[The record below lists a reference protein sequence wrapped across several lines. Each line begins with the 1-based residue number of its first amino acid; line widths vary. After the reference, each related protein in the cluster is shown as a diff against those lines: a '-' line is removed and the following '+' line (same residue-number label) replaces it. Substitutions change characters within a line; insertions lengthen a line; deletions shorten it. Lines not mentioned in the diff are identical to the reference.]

1 MPGLVKHDW
10 IFPIHDV
17 TVDGDLSMLHP
28 NNQLLYGEFLHL
40 LKKGR
45 TWFGLNFD
53 WPSDCP
59 ALIPEN
65 FDTYVFS
72 WHLENWDNH
81 WLDRFCETHPSQQIV
96 VIGEFDAE
104 SHHDNLRILVHHCWH
119 LFVPYLLDTFGA
131 ANKFCKHRPYR
142 LSSLCNKPS
151 VLKALISAHLL
162 EKYHPRN
169 DLLLSW
175 NKNVRGEH
183 CRSMDYLTEGNFRD
197 RPILDRLIR
206 FYHRHGMINRHV
218 SIDDFVDNPWN
229 HCDFTHPAF
238 TQSLVNATNETFAQ
252 NQIFSKKLP
261 GPYTSEKTWKTVL
274 GGAALLPIGQSGM
287 YPYMQSFGL
296 RMDYP
301 WPREFDNVIGDLDR
315 IEKICD
321 TVDWILSEEFSNHEV
336 AISDINH
343 YNYEY
348 VRSRDFVD
356 TVEHKN
362 QLTLEHFLE
371 RY

>member
-1 MPGLVKHDW
+1 
-10 IFPIHDV
+10 
-17 TVDGDLSMLHP
+17 
-28 NNQLLYGEFLHL
+28 
-40 LKKGR
+40 
-45 TWFGLNFD
+45 
-53 WPSDCP
+53 
-59 ALIPEN
+59 
-65 FDTYVFS
+65 
-72 WHLENWDNH
+72 
-81 WLDRFCETHPSQQIV
+81 
-96 VIGEFDAE
+96 
-104 SHHDNLRILVHHCWH
+104 
-119 LFVPYLLDTFGA
+119 
-131 ANKFCKHRPYR
+131 
-142 LSSLCNKPS
+142 
-151 VLKALISAHLL
+151 
-162 EKYHPRN
+162 
-169 DLLLSW
+169 
-175 NKNVRGEH
+175 
-183 CRSMDYLTEGNFRD
+183 
-197 RPILDRLIR
+197 
-206 FYHRHGMINRHV
+206 MINRHI